1 VRLHIRKGFVVI
13 KNRREHRAPWECAF
27 AEEDKNKCKPG
38 ISPESDPEYFEI
50 LCLCILQAGLNW
62 GMIRKNWARFKRGFY
77 DFNIQRLANVKRDE
91 LLTRN
96 GVIKNKMKVEAIINN
111 AKKFQNIKQDKGSFP
126 KFLKSLKRLED
137 QEAIKILTQTFTHMG
152 KYSAGYYLH
161 SVGYW
166 G

>member
-1 VRLHIRKGFVVI
+1 LVQGLARPFLRDQLPFSQAQCVWIPSGEFNPSHSFRHPHLFHIK
-13 KNRREHRAPWECAF
+13 
-27 AEEDKNKCKPG
+27 
-38 ISPESDPEYFEI
+38 ES
-50 LCLCILQAGLNW
+50 
-62 GMIRKNWARFKRGFY
+62 
-77 DFNIQRLANVKRDE
+77 
-91 LLTRN
+91 LLSRIGKEKALRT
-96 GVIKNKMKVEAIINN
+96 
-111 AKKFQNIKQDKGSFP
+111 KKFQNIKQDKGSFP